1 MTARLL
7 PRLLLG
13 AALLALCAGALDG
26 RAAEVRGQPMS
37 ATTPAAE
44 RPPVTA
50 AGPPAPV
57 PGEFHLAPLDSY
69 AEVLRRPLFAPDRRA
84 HEAAQAVAAPPQSFT
99 LRGIVVEAGA
109 HYALV
114 DDGPA
119 TRRVT
124 EGETLGDGTVKQ
136 IERDRLVLEING
148 VDTAVKLFDPKAN
161 GEPTPGLST
170 TGGIPSQMPPGFPTA
185 PAIRPPLSGG

>member
-13 AALLALCAGALDG
+13 AALLALGAGALDG

-37 ATTPAAE
+37 ATTAAAE
-44 RPPVTA
+44 RTA

-84 HEAAQAVAAPPQSFT
+84 HEAAQAAAAPPQSFT

-114 DDGPA
+114 DEGPT

-124 EGETLGDGTVKQ
+124 EGQTLGGGTVKQ
-136 IERDRLVLEING
+136 IERDRLVLELDG

-170 TGGIPSQMPPGFPTA
+170 TGGIPSQMPPGFSTA